1 MKILNLVIGL
11 AIVIVLSGLFT
22 LGIRAFYPA
31 PEAPSTVIL
40 TSPPYC
46 SPSEDKEKCGEKLKM
61 WEGQYHTTKAEYDS
75 LVEKYNQEVKEYKRQ
90 VQTRNRD
97 IFIIGNIVGVLL
109 FIAGFMLTKF
119 SAMTSMAVGIG
130 TILSGLYATIA
141 GYTAGWDS
149 TDDRLKFAIGFVIAV
164 IIVGGSL
171 WIGRYRKD
179 KLVDKDN
186 ISVPPQSSQ

>member
-1 MKILNLVIGL
+1 MKILNLVVGL
-11 AIVIVLSGLFT
+11 MVVIVLSGLFT
-22 LGIRAFYPA
+22 LGVRAFYPVPGK
-31 PEAPSTVIL
+31 PERVIL
-40 TSPPYC
+40 SSPPYC
-46 SPSEDKEKCGEKLKM
+46 PPLEDEIKCVDELKAWEEK
-61 WEGQYHTTKAEYDS
+61 WHTTKAEYKS
-75 LVEKYNQEVKEYKRQ
+75 LIEKYNQEVEKYDQ
-90 VQTRNRD
+90 QIQTRNRD
-97 IFIIGNIVGVLL
+97 IFIIGNVVGVLL
-109 FIAGFMLTKF
+109 FVAGFMLTRL
-119 SAMTSMAVGIG
+119 SAMTSLAVGIG
-130 TILSGLYATIA
+130 TVLSGLYATIA